1 MDVIHISGPARILV
15 FSSGHEVR
23 APVAMLHMTKLT
35 LREVGDIPVVTQ
47 LSCGWSA
54 NCHWLAVHQTAKLG
68 KSPIFTTGKA
78 KKLAPRIWRHFCGY
92 PAWLSLRLPDF
103 PKANM
108 N

>member
-23 APVAMLHMTKLT
+23 APVAMLRMTKLT

-47 LSCGWSA
+47 QSRGWSA

-68 KSPIFTTGKA
+68 KAPIFTTGKA
-78 KKLAPRIWRHFCGY
+78 KKLAPRIRRRFCGY

-103 PKANM
+103 PKANV